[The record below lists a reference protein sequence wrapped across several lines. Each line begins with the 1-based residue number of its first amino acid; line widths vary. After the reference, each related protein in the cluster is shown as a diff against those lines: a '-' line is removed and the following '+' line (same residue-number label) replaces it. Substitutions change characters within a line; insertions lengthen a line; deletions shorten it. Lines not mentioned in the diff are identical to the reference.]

1 MRLCDFREIP
11 YGDGQRGGRK
21 WLTLLLCLTDVG
33 HLVRAELGKPSTATT
48 AFARSRLPR
57 SLLSAHF
64 VAASAWFVGVTGLSE
79 KWLSGFAM
87 VRLAMMSFNCCCKN
101 VKLKQGVAL

>member
-1 MRLCDFREIP
+1 MAMDSR
-11 YGDGQRGGRK
+11 RGGRK

-33 HLVRAELGKPSTATT
+33 HLVRAELGKLSTATT

-64 VAASAWFVGVTGLSE
+64 VAASGWFYGVTGLHE
-79 KWLSGFAM
+79 KWLSDLLLSNFAFWIVEVLGANQTLPPLRSP
-87 VRLAMMSFNCCCKN
+87 VRASRAHF
-101 VKLKQGVAL
+101 